1 MPIMGYKQDQEG
13 KTLGLFYN
21 DLYDATKSRY
31 VCAETDVMT
40 RGECVPLE
48 SGEQKYCIPKEA
60 VFAISLQGNLDTA
73 SVLYRMKLTIPSVDE
88 PDWGEED

>member
-31 VCAETDVMT
+31 VCAETDV
-40 RGECVPLE
+40 
-48 SGEQKYCIPKEA
+48 
-60 VFAISLQGNLDTA
+60 
-73 SVLYRMKLTIPSVDE
+73 
-88 PDWGEED
+88 